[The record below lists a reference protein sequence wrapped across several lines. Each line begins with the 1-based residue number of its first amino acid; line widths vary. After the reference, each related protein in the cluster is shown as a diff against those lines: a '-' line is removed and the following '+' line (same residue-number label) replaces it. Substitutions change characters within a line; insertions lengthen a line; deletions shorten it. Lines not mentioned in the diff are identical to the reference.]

1 MGRNQLRIES
11 VDGKDGQMR
20 ITGFPGENEL
30 GDPAVHGIVEDLAGN
45 LWISTGNGI
54 TCIDRLSGKAIQYT
68 SRNGLQNDEFSD
80 GAYFRDNEM
89 DVFFG
94 GVAGFSYFN
103 PEEMRLR
110 NFEPEIRL
118 AGLRI
123 NNKELNVYDRV
134 KTNVLN
140 LTYDEAHVSLTFC
153 VGDLINNEN
162 CVFAYRIADFQ
173 MHGSTM
179 EATPPFP
186 SPDCRRVVTSL
197 RCAIQTETVCGVSQR
212 PCSNCMW
219 GIHGGSAGGLFSL
232 ISFCR
237 HLSQLSS
244 IQSFATES
252 G

>member
-1 MGRNQLRIES
+1 MS
-11 VDGKDGQMR
+11 
-20 ITGFPGENEL
+20 
-30 GDPAVHGIVEDLAGN
+30 
-45 LWISTGNGI
+45 
-54 TCIDRLSGKAIQYT
+54 
-68 SRNGLQNDEFSD
+68 FSD

-140 LTYDEAHVSLTFC
+140 LTYNEAHVSLTFC

-162 CVFAYRIADFQ
+162 CVFAYRIADFSDAWIYN
-173 MHGSTM
+173 GSNPTVSI
-179 EATPPFP
+179 TRLPPGRYQLEVRYTNG
-186 SPDCRRVVTSL
+186 DRVWSKSTSHV
-197 RCAIQTETVCGVSQR
+197 RTACGASMVVQR
-212 PCSNCMW
+212 V
-219 GIHGGSAGGLFSL
+219 GYFRLFRV
-232 ISFCR
+232 CR

>member
-1 MGRNQLRIES
+1 MDRCGSRE
-11 VDGKDGQMR
+11 
-20 ITGFPGENEL
+20 FPGENKL

-54 TCIDRLSGKAIQYT
+54 ICIDRLSGKAIQYT

-140 LTYDEAHVSLTFC
+140 LTYNEAHVSLTFC

-162 CVFAYRIADFQ
+162 CVFAYRIADFSDAWIYN
-173 MHGSTM
+173 GSN
-179 EATPPFP
+179 P
-186 SPDCRRVVTSL
+186 
-197 RCAIQTETVCGVSQR
+197 TVSTHPTAAGALPARGALYKRR
-212 PCSNCMW
+212 PCV
-219 GIHGGSAGGLFSL
+219 
-232 ISFCR
+232 
-237 HLSQLSS
+237 
-244 IQSFATES
+244 E
-252 G
+252 